1 MPVFDVSEV
10 FQFAIRIEENGEK
23 LYRYAVK
30 NTEEKDVKDTFNHL
44 AEEETKHKRTFEG
57 LLSETKEY
65 EPAET
70 YPGEYSA
77 YLRAYADNI
86 VFIVSTDEELDRR
99 LSRIDDALS
108 ALDFAIKRE
117 LESIVYYQEM
127 KKFIP
132 QHQHPSVEKVIDEER
147 QHFLKLSEMKRNL
160 KRD

>member
-23 LYRYAVK
+23 FYRYAVQKTEDKGVK
-30 NTEEKDVKDTFNHL
+30 NTFNYLADEEI
-44 AEEETKHKRTFEG
+44 KHKKIFEE
-57 LLSETKEY
+57 LLSKIEKY
-65 EPAET
+65 EAPES

-86 VFIVSTDEELDRR
+86 VFIVSTDEELNKILFGIGDT
-99 LSRIDDALS
+99 LS

-117 LESIVYYQEM
+117 LESILYYQEM

-132 QHQHPSVEKVIDEER
+132 RNQYSSIEKVIDEER
-147 QHFLKLSEMKRNL
+147 THFLKLSKL
-160 KRD
+160 KRELKHN